1 MKVGK
6 ANIIQG
12 HNQNALAHRQ
22 WVRME
27 ARGGDLQ
34 IVPSWKKKEGR
45 TNTWKQKKK
54 REGHWC
60 IIIPMLNLCDP
71 LYIQTCTHARRLTYC
86 LQTWEPNNFVTHD
99 YTEHVPMVHKSK

>member
-22 WVRME
+22 RVRME

-34 IVPSWKKKEGR
+34 IVPSWKKREDR
-45 TNTWKQKKK
+45 TDTWKQKKEK
-54 REGHWC
+54 GRSLVYYHS
-60 IIIPMLNLCDP
+60 
-71 LYIQTCTHARRLTYC
+71 HAK
-86 LQTWEPNNFVTHD
+86 FV
-99 YTEHVPMVHKSK
+99 